1 MVKRLQ
7 SRLHNGKYTLTIR
20 GLECENNRREL
31 IKVQFDFAA
40 EGVLLQQAAQMDGPD
55 VINAIVVP
63 SGVINEVR
71 ARLKEIG
78 WEIV

>member
-7 SRLHNGKYTLTIR
+7 SRFYNGKYTLTII
-20 GLECENNRREL
+20 GLESENNRREL
-31 IKVQFDFAA
+31 IKVQFDFDAK
-40 EGVLLQQAAQMDGPD
+40 GVLLQQAARMDGQD
-55 VINAIVVP
+55 VINALVVP

-71 ARLKEIG
+71 ARLQQIG